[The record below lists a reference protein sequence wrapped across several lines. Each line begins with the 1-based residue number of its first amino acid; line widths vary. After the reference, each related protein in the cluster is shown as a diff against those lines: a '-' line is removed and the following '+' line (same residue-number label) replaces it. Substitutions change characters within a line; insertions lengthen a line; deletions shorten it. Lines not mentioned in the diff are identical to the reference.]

1 MPSTI
6 DLAARFSAVISV
18 QQEVLTAATDPDR
31 VMSLVAERTREIT
44 KSTGAVVEVVHGE
57 DLVYRAASGSAVRHI
72 GSHIPMEDSL
82 SGLSV
87 RKREVMR
94 CDDSEADPRVD
105 AAACRDI
112 GIRSMIVA
120 PLVQGSTAMGAL
132 KTYSDKPSKFDDL
145 DAYAVELLAG
155 MTSSA
160 LMLASQFTQHQA
172 AEERYRLL
180 FERNV
185 AGVFRTTLDGRI
197 LDCNRAF
204 ADTLGYGSREELLGR
219 QSWDLYPQRSDREAL
234 IARLQREQAMTN
246 VRLHL
251 KRKDGSDLAGVVNVS
266 LIPADGGET
275 QLLGTLVEE

>member
-6 DLAARFSAVISV
+6 DLAARLSAVIAM
-18 QQEVLTAATDPDR
+18 QQEVLAAATDPAK

-44 KSTGAVVEVVHGE
+44 RATGAVIEIVHGE
-57 DLVYRAASGSAVRHI
+57 DLVYRAGSGSAARHI
-72 GSHIPMEDSL
+72 GSHIPIEDSL
-82 SGLSV
+82 SGLCV

-94 CDDSEADPRVD
+94 CDDSENDPRVD

-112 GIRSMIVA
+112 GVRSMIVA
-120 PLVQGSTAMGAL
+120 PLVHGAAAIGAL
-132 KTYSDKPSKFDDL
+132 KTYSDKPSQFDDL
-145 DAYAVELLAG
+145 DAYAVELMAG
-155 MTSSA
+155 MTSAA

-180 FERNV
+180 FERNI
-185 AGVFRTTLDGRI
+185 AGVFRTTLEGRI

-219 QSWDLYPQRSDREAL
+219 ETWDLYPQRSDRVAFIE
-234 IARLQREQAMTN
+234 RLQREQAMTN

-266 LIPADGGET
+266 LIPADSGET